1 MSVRSWSYPLLALL
15 VLVFG
20 GFAAAPAQAEGNAAQ
35 GKLLGY
41 TCLGC
46 HGVDNYRNAYP
57 SYSVPK
63 LVGQHPEYLVIALKA
78 YKSGERNHGTMH
90 AQASSYSDQDMLD
103 LSLYMAGTPV
113 KSVAGAK
120 PVGTAPAVVATCS
133 ACHGT
138 DGVGIVNIYPTLAGQ
153 HADYIEQAL
162 NDYRAGRRRNAVMGA
177 FAAALKPADIKAV
190 ALYFSQQKPALQ
202 TLARPTSRYS
212 AAK

>member
-78 YKSGERNHGTMH
+78 
-90 AQASSYSDQDMLD
+90 
-103 LSLYMAGTPV
+103 
-113 KSVAGAK
+113 
-120 PVGTAPAVVATCS
+120 
-133 ACHGT
+133 
-138 DGVGIVNIYPTLAGQ
+138 
-153 HADYIEQAL
+153 
-162 NDYRAGRRRNAVMGA
+162 
-177 FAAALKPADIKAV
+177 
-190 ALYFSQQKPALQ
+190 
-202 TLARPTSRYS
+202 
-212 AAK
+212 